1 MTRIKFRLMV
11 SGTHEAGHIITTT
24 AQLLDGGTKKLKNG
38 PGNFIFKEFQLNE
51 VPSFTDYLS
60 GGWQI
65 SFAVAIDFTA
75 SNGNPQNP
83 NSLHFLGESNPY
95 M

>member
-38 PGNFIFKEFQLNE
+38 PGNFIFKEF
-51 VPSFTDYLS
+51 
-60 GGWQI
+60 
-65 SFAVAIDFTA
+65 
-75 SNGNPQNP
+75 
-83 NSLHFLGESNPY
+83 
-95 M
+95 